1 MPKKH
6 IIFII
11 LNCIFILVL
20 SIHTPLA
27 AGQCTDNDNDG
38 YAVEGGI
45 CGTPDCDDQDNR
57 VFPGAP
63 KICDGK
69 DSNCD
74 GKRDYPTDK
83 DEDGDGVPWCGGD
96 CDDNN
101 PLVHVGADDNNCDN
115 IDNNCSGSPDDGYVP
130 ALSNCGQGA
139 CSSTGRVECQGGKI
153 VDTCTAG
160 SPDIDDSS
168 CNGIDDDCDG
178 ATDEDFAI
186 TVTSCGVGACEGN
199 TGQLECQNGTEVDTC
214 DAMAGAAD
222 DTECNGIDDDCDGST
237 DEDFAITAT
246 SCGIGAC
253 EGNTGQLECQNGTE
267 VDTCD
272 AMAGAVADD
281 TECNGID
288 DDCDGATDEDYV
300 VTATSCGTGI
310 CATTGLSECRDG
322 TEMNTCNTETSQ
334 IEGPFGDPSCSDGID
349 NDCDQQ
355 TDHLDAECAS
365 TCLDYDGDGFID
377 LRDPACS
384 TPHSAIQLENNA
396 LAIYKT
402 GIPIFID
409 GDLSET
415 AWIDA
420 FSVSLTNASGVEHQ
434 VKVKALWDDEAIY
447 LAYEVNDSDL
457 IASVINPDGVIWN
470 EDSVE
475 WGIDTHNN
483 GGSIADPDSH
493 YMLPDDYHG
502 IINILNTHY
511 DEQGTVSGLPSI
523 SWNGTWESA
532 VLVNGTI
539 NDNLESD
546 IGYTV
551 EVKIPW
557 SEIGYSS
564 APDEDIIVRMG
575 FLINDKNTSSIDYT
589 MWTSDEGSS
598 FANSANWQEVIISSS
613 TLFSYYCDDDS
624 DGHFNLF
631 RDGICPGAGC
641 EPAGCLLMPGDDC
654 DDNDAQ
660 VYPGSPEICDA
671 KDSNCDWLVPVSEM
685 DVDGDGFSDCSG
697 DCDDNDAQ
705 IFPTSLGICD
715 ELTGNCV
722 DHVTL
727 SWMPSSINADGT
739 VLTDLAGYNLYFG
752 ASTDYSDLMEL
763 GNLTCHSFTNLTP
776 GPWCFAVTAYDTTGN
791 ESSFSN
797 EVCKFIN

>member
-1 MPKKH
+1 MQKKH

-11 LNCIFILVL
+11 LNCIFIFVI
-20 SIHTPLA
+20 SIHTSLA

-38 YAVEGGI
+38 YALEGGI
-45 CGTPDCDDQDNR
+45 CGTPDCDDLDNR

-96 CDDNN
+96 CDDNH
-101 PLVHVGADDNNCDN
+101 PLVHAGADDNNCDN
-115 IDNNCSGSPDDGYVP
+115 IDNNCSGTPDDGYLP

-139 CSSTGRVECQGGKI
+139 CSSTGRIECQGGMI
-153 VDTCTAG
+153 VDTCTPG
-160 SPDIDDSS
+160 SQGIDDSS

-178 ATDEDFAI
+178 ATDEDYI
-186 TVTSCGVGACEGN
+186 
-199 TGQLECQNGTEVDTC
+199 
-214 DAMAGAAD
+214 
-222 DTECNGIDDDCDGST
+222 I
-237 DEDFAITAT
+237 
-246 SCGIGAC
+246 
-253 EGNTGQLECQNGTE
+253 
-267 VDTCD
+267 
-272 AMAGAVADD
+272 
-281 TECNGID
+281 
-288 DDCDGATDEDYV
+288 
-300 VTATSCGTGI
+300 TATSCGTG
-310 CATTGLSECRDG
+310 CASIGLSECRDG
-322 TEMNTCNTETSQ
+322 IETNTCNTETSQ
-334 IEGPFGDPSCSDGID
+334 IEGPYGDPSCSDGID

-355 TDHLDAECAS
+355 TDDLDAECAS
-365 TCLDYDGDGFID
+365 ACLDYDGDGFID

-384 TPHSAIQLENNA
+384 TPKSTLQLENDS

-420 FSVSLTNASGVEHQ
+420 FSVSLTNSNGIEHQ
-434 VKVKALWDDEAIY
+434 VKIKAVWDDEAIY
-447 LAYEVNDSDL
+447 MAYEINDSDL
-457 IASVINPDGVIWN
+457 IASVISPDGVIWN

-493 YMLPDDYHG
+493 HMLPDDYHG

-532 VLVNGTI
+532 VLINGTI
-539 NDNLESD
+539 NDSLESD
-546 IGYTV
+546 SGYTV

-575 FLINDKNTSSIDYT
+575 FLINDKNTSSMNYA
-589 MWTSDEGSS
+589 MWTSDGGSS
-598 FANSANWQEVIISSS
+598 FANPANWQEVIISPS

-624 DGHFNLF
+624 DGHVDLI
-631 RDGICPGAGC
+631 RDGVCPGTGC
-641 EPAGCLLMPGDDC
+641 EPAGCLVMPGDDC

-660 VYPGSPEICDA
+660 VYPGSPEMCDA

-697 DCDDNDAQ
+697 DCDDNNAQ
-705 IFPTSLGICD
+705 IFPTSLDICD

-752 ASTDYSDLMEL
+752 ASTDYSDLMDL